1 MLRKTKLASARTS
14 ALLAQAAE
22 VQRVCAVSLQH
33 QDFADFTGRHADL
46 VLRAEAHENRDRGV
60 PALRD
65 EVRKLK
71 RGLGLVLSPPL
82 ARASELADF
91 ALRRLIRIS
100 VSGYLSSPLAE
111 LFTRDL
117 GTTVRLIFSFSGP
130 SEEDEEERIVWAST
144 VASFDCL
151 LRDRL
156 VMVRPIRSA
165 AWVAKVSK
173 EEGEE
178 SDDDDSDADTTSG
191 AGGGTTATKTS
202 SSGAREVAL
211 DVVSRWSQGVLA
223 PAVALAKLESKQ
235 RDNELEARRA
245 SSSNGD
251 GAEENEAEEEVLL
264 VRTEEIV
271 PMTTPELVARE
282 WCLSNL
288 EDEEIAAHLYAAHES
303 AAIIDAEAHHD
314 EDTTVCCCQCTEEFD
329 TRRELSAHYRNTRA
343 CGERRSKH
351 MDASQC
357 IVKGCFWKATA
368 AGLGEGKFGTLH
380 VETHHHPNYTIE
392 EDGRLIKVR
401 RTRACSRGNEQRS
414 LSTPQLRCLP
424 SHLPLSNRRSPPY
437 VVLRD
442 KQLLPSDVGG
452 SLRAELWSP
461 HVGA

>member
-33 QDFADFTGRHADL
+33 QDFADFTERHADL

-82 ARASELADF
+82 ARASELADL

-178 SDDDDSDADTTSG
+178 SDDDDSDAGTTSG
-191 AGGGTTATKTS
+191 AGGGTTASKTS
-202 SSGAREVAL
+202 SF
-211 DVVSRWSQGVLA
+211 GVL
-223 PAVALAKLESKQ
+223 V
-235 RDNELEARRA
+235 A

>member
-33 QDFADFTGRHADL
+33 QDFAEFTGRHADL

-82 ARASELADF
+82 ARASELADL
-91 ALRRLIRIS
+91 ALRKLIRIS

-178 SDDDDSDADTTSG
+178 SDDDDSDAGTTSG
-191 AGGGTTATKTS
+191 AGGGTTASKTS
-202 SSGAREVAL
+202 SF
-211 DVVSRWSQGVLA
+211 GVLVDVFA
-223 PAVALAKLESKQ
+223 FWLKS
-235 RDNELEARRA
+235 RR
-245 SSSNGD
+245 
-251 GAEENEAEEEVLL
+251 
-264 VRTEEIV
+264 I
-271 PMTTPELVARE
+271 
-282 WCLSNL
+282 
-288 EDEEIAAHLYAAHES
+288 
-303 AAIIDAEAHHD
+303 
-314 EDTTVCCCQCTEEFD
+314 
-329 TRRELSAHYRNTRA
+329 
-343 CGERRSKH
+343 
-351 MDASQC
+351 
-357 IVKGCFWKATA
+357 
-368 AGLGEGKFGTLH
+368 
-380 VETHHHPNYTIE
+380 
-392 EDGRLIKVR
+392 
-401 RTRACSRGNEQRS
+401 
-414 LSTPQLRCLP
+414 
-424 SHLPLSNRRSPPY
+424 
-437 VVLRD
+437 
-442 KQLLPSDVGG
+442 
-452 SLRAELWSP
+452 
-461 HVGA
+461 

>member
-33 QDFADFTGRHADL
+33 QDFADFTERHADL

-82 ARASELADF
+82 ARASELADL

-178 SDDDDSDADTTSG
+178 SDDDDSDAGTTSG
-191 AGGGTTATKTS
+191 AGGGTTASKTS
-202 SSGAREVAL
+202 SF
-211 DVVSRWSQGVLA
+211 GVL
-223 PAVALAKLESKQ
+223 V
-235 RDNELEARRA
+235 A

-424 SHLPLSNRRSPPY
+424 SYLPLSNRRSPPY